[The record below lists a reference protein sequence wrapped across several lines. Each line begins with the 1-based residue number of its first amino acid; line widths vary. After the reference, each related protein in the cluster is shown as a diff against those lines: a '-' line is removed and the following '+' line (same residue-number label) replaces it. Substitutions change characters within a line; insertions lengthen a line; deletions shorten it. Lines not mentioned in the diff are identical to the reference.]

1 MQLYGLLDDGKW
13 SLFWSRPRDQCAVYG
28 QYGAYGSCNSN
39 NIQFCSCVEG
49 FTALDDYT
57 WASQEWW
64 SGGCV
69 RQSQL
74 NCDAKNSIT
83 DGFVESSVTLPDVDS
98 ASSFPATSK
107 KDCQK
112 ACFVNC
118 SCPAF
123 SFSPPS
129 GRCHIWSRD
138 LLNMHQSESK
148 TNSNVFIRVAA
159 SALPQT
165 DKSPSS
171 KRITTSVVLGIVGAV
186 TVTLGIF
193 SILMWRWHWQ
203 RHWLGSIERCTDS
216 SDPFLRMF
224 SYMELKIATRN
235 FRYKLGSGGFS
246 TVFKGYLIDGTV
258 VTVKKIKGSR
268 QDEKQFRAEISSLGN
283 IQHANL
289 VRLRGFC

>member
-186 TVTLGIF
+186 TVTLAQDFSEYYFPAWAATQIYNGNVINIVEEGIAEERDLEEVRRA
-193 SILMWRWHWQ
+193 SIVALLCIEQDEEVRPSMGQVVLMLEGKIQPQIPQIQCSTLIDNQADR
-203 RHWLGSIERCTDS
+203 RVTDS
-216 SDPFLRMF
+216 S
-224 SYMELKIATRN
+224 SE
-235 FRYKLGSGGFS
+235 S
-246 TVFKGYLIDGTV
+246 
-258 VTVKKIKGSR
+258 
-268 QDEKQFRAEISSLGN
+268 
-283 IQHANL
+283 
-289 VRLRGFC
+289 